1 MSDSSV
7 GTADRAVPAT
17 TTVDESS
24 VGPSLGRALEMCD
37 RALDI
42 MDELQRA
49 ETVDPNFQDAV
60 AAVQAV
66 RTELA
71 KAKSVGIADK
81 TRSAPHSLRVRRTQ
95 SS

>member
-1 MSDSSV
+1 MSDSTSV
-7 GTADRAVPAT
+7 GAANRAVPTT
-17 TTVDESS
+17 TTVNESS
-24 VGPSLGRALEMCD
+24 VTPSLGRALELCD

-71 KAKSVGIADK
+71 KAKSVGIA
-81 TRSAPHSLRVRRTQ
+81 
-95 SS
+95 